1 MFVSSFLTLVKAVA
15 PRPAAVARGGPWFLP
30 FLRPNVEEQ
39 QQELQQLWEMFPQVD
54 RNVIAADL
62 ARTGSVE
69 ETIENLV
76 EGRVPDAM
84 GAALGEDDFEEL
96 PHEVDELANNDDD
109 GGDERDAEP
118 EPYLGPPAVVAQHP
132 AEVRR
137 RLVLEAAMRRAV
149 VDDQ

>member
-1 MFVSSFLTLVKAVA
+1 VVVAVA
-15 PRPAAVARGGPWFLP
+15 ARPAAVARGGPWFLP

-84 GAALGEDDFEEL
+84 GAALG
-96 PHEVDELANNDDD
+96 DDD
-109 GGDERDAEP
+109 IEGLPDNDGEERDAEP
-118 EPYLGPPAVVAQHP
+118 EPEPYRGPAEQQHP

-149 VDDQ
+149 VDE